1 MPFMHF
7 RIPDTRYQD
16 APPSPRGGATI
27 YYEDNG
33 DGTITFSGARCSLK
47 DNFKKKIAHQVAYG
61 RFRYSVNIAEFT
73 GTADEFKDFVVEE
86 MGVHGYMCYSKKRRD
101 ARFNGQTLESA
112 AKKETLDESIQR
124 LFKADFDAIARSAP

>member
-16 APPSPRGGATI
+16 MPPSPRGGATI

-33 DGTITFSGARCSLK
+33 DGTLTFSAARCSLK
-47 DNFKKKIAHQVAYG
+47 DNFKKKVAHQVAFG
-61 RFRYSVNIAEFT
+61 RFRYGVNTANFT

-86 MGVHGYMCYSKKRRD
+86 MGTHGYLCYSKKKRD
-101 ARFNGQTLESA
+101 KRFYQPTVSA
-112 AKKETLDESIQR
+112 SELDSLMKQVLKGAKDETTSP
-124 LFKADFDAIARSAP
+124 SV